1 MRVLLIGVGTV
12 GEAIATISAKADW
25 CEAMILADYDES
37 RARTL
42 ADKLGDPDRFP
53 AIKIDARDASSVA
66 EAARAHRADL
76 VMNAV
81 DPQFVMP
88 IFTGALEADAHY
100 MDMACSLSKPH
111 PDRPFELPGLKLG
124 DEQFAMDDAWKAK
137 GKLALVGMGMDPGLT
152 DVFAAHAAKHDFDE
166 VDEVHVR
173 DGGDL
178 AIPGFAFAPVFS
190 IWTTIEECLNPP
202 VIWADGDW
210 HTTEPF
216 SGAEAFP
223 FPEGIGPVECVNVEH
238 EEVLLV
244 PRCDRTRRVTFKYAL
259 GADFIDKL
267 KFLHDIGLDRTETVT
282 RRRVSRSRRATSW
295 RRSSP
300 TRSAMGDKMR
310 GRAIVGTWVHR
321 PKDGKPRETFHYQ
334 MADAEE
340 TVRTTGCRW
349 SAGRRASTR
358 RSPWSCSPPAPG
370 RAAGVLGPEALDPDP
385 YLALLDRMGSTTR
398 RWRWSRGRIGRP
410 EGSVLS
416 CSRIHEG
423 EGPMTSVP
431 QTVADRTCS
440 TPCSRA
446 RCSASRSSVTA

>member
-12 GEAIATISAKADW
+12 GEAIARISASADW
-25 CEAMILADYDES
+25 CEAMILADYDEA

-42 ADKLGDPDRFP
+42 ADELGDPERFP
-53 AIKIDARDASSVA
+53 AIALDARDAANVT

-124 DEQFAMDDAWKAK
+124 DEQFAMHDAWVAK

-152 DVFAAHAAKHDFDE
+152 DVFAAHAAKHAFDE
-166 VDEVHVR
+166 VHEVHVR

-178 AIPGFAFAPVFS
+178 EIPGHAFAPVFS

-238 EEVLLV
+238 EEVLLM
-244 PRCDRTRRVTFKYAL
+244 PRWIDTGKATFKYAL
-259 GADFIDKL
+259 GDDFIDKL
-267 KFLHDIGLDRTETVT
+267 KTIHALGMDRTD
-282 RRRVSRSRRATSW
+282 RVRVKGVEVAPRDVLAAITPDPISL
-295 RRSSP
+295 
-300 TRSAMGDKMR
+300 GDKFR
-310 GRAIVGTWVHR
+310 GRAVVGTWVLGM
-321 PKDGKPRETFHYQ
+321 KDGKPRETFAYQ

-340 TVRTTGCRW
+340 IWAKHRLQAVGWQTGFNPTIAMELLATGAW
-349 SAGRRASTR
+349 SG
-358 RSPWSCSPPAPG
+358 
-370 RAAGVLGPEALDPDP
+370 AGVLGPEALDPDP
-385 YLALLDRMGSTTR
+385 YLALLDLHGIHHAVVEMEPGAH
-398 RWRWSRGRIGRP
+398 RP
-410 EGSVLS
+410 
-416 CSRIHEG
+416 
-423 EGPMTSVP
+423 T
-431 QTVADRTCS
+431 
-440 TPCSRA
+440 
-446 RCSASRSSVTA
+446 

>member
-12 GEAIATISAKADW
+12 GEAIARISARADW
-25 CEAMILADYDES
+25 CEAMVLADYDLD

-42 ADKLGDPDRFP
+42 ADALGDPQRFP
-53 AIKIDARDASSVA
+53 AIQLDARDAANVT

-88 IFTGALEADAHY
+88 IFNGALEADAHY

-111 PDRPFELPGLKLG
+111 PDRPFEVPGLKLG
-124 DEQFAMDDAWKAK
+124 DEQFAMDDAWKGR

-152 DVFAAHAAKHDFDE
+152 DVFAALAAKHDFDK

-178 AIPGFAFAPVFS
+178 EIPGFAFAPVFS

-216 SGAEAFP
+216 SGAEDFP

-244 PRCDRTRRVTFKYAL
+244 PRWLPGVKRVSFKYAL
-259 GADFIDKL
+259 GTDFIDKL
-267 KFLHDIGLDRTETVT
+267 KTIHALGMDRTDKV
-282 RRRVSRSRRATSW
+282 RVKDVEVAPRDVLAAIT
-295 RRSSP
+295 P
-300 TRSAMGDKMR
+300 DPITLGDKFR
-310 GRAIVGTWVHR
+310 GRAIVGTWVLGT
-321 PKDGKPRETFHYQ
+321 KDGQPRETFAYQ

-340 TVRTTGCRW
+340 IWRTTGLQVVGW
-349 SAGRRASTR
+349 QTGFNPTVAMELLATGRGPEPACLGPRPSTRIPTSRSSICTASTTP
-358 RSPWSCSPPAPG
+358 SS
-370 RAAGVLGPEALDPDP
+370 
-385 YLALLDRMGSTTR
+385 
-398 RWRWSRGRIGRP
+398 RWSRGRTGRP
-410 EGSVLS
+410 DRRRGASGVL
-416 CSRIHEG
+416 
-423 EGPMTSVP
+423 
-431 QTVADRTCS
+431 
-440 TPCSRA
+440 
-446 RCSASRSSVTA
+446 